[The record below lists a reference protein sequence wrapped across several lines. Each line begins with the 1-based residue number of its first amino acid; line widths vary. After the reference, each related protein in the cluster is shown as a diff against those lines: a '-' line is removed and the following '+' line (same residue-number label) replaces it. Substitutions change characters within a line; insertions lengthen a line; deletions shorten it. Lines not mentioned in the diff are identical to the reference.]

1 MIEIHTPKDKLQR
14 TSKLKPFITFLL
26 VLLACIFAT
35 PSFSDHGEHELIDKA
50 LAEDSASAQYKLG
63 LKYLTGKKDEPV
75 DINKAIN
82 WLTLASEQGFAAA
95 SHRLAMLHFEGKHP
109 ALARQEAIGLLQQ
122 AADKGH
128 AQAKIDLVS
137 VTLNPPPLKKADKK
151 IIEQAPTNK
160 QIATDNKPTKKPP
173 TIDKKNTKL
182 VAQLAQ
188 SGNIEAQFILAG
200 LLRNGEGVPKD
211 AAAAAKWYQ
220 KAADQEHSEA
230 MFELGDMYSTGDGIK
245 RDRGK
250 AKKLY
255 KKAAEKGHTRAR
267 LRLSGCKD
275 C

>member
-1 MIEIHTPKDKLQR
+1 MIKIHTPKDKLHHHGEI
-14 TSKLKPFITFLL
+14 KPFITFLL
-26 VLLACIFAT
+26 VLLACTFAT

-50 LAEDSASAQYKLG
+50 LAGDSASAQYKLG
-63 LKYLTGKKDEPV
+63 IKYLTGKKDEPV
-75 DINKAIN
+75 DINKAIK

-95 SHRLAMLHFEGKHP
+95 SHRLAMLHFEGKNP
-109 ALARQEAIGLLQQ
+109 GLARQEAIDLLQQ

-128 AQAKIDLVS
+128 SQATTDLAS
-137 VTLNPPPLKKADKK
+137 IMLNPPPLKQADKK
-151 IIEQAPTNK
+151 TIEQAPAKNK
-160 QIATDNKPTKKPP
+160 ITANDKPTKKPP
-173 TIDKKNTKL
+173 AIDKTNTKL

-188 SGNIEAQFILAG
+188 NGNIEAQFILAG

-220 KAADQEHSEA
+220 KAANQEHSEA
-230 MFELGDMYSTGDGIK
+230 MFELGDMYSKGDGIK
-245 RDRGK
+245 RNRGK

-255 KKAAEKGHTRAR
+255 KKAAKKGHTRAR